1 MESLDYG
8 VIGNCRSA
16 ALISKKGSIDWCCSP
31 NFNSPSVFAALL
43 DIEKGGFFN
52 VEVDEDYTVSQ
63 KYLENTNI
71 LLTQFR
77 KKEHIFELIDFMPR
91 YKLDTGFYHTPPDI
105 IRYIRHISGKPE
117 VRFIYDP
124 KLNYAQYETKNVIED
139 GYIKSFTVSGPYES
153 IYLYS
158 DIDLKSIYE
167 RKKVVI
173 DTNHFFLLSYNQKLL
188 DLTIHKIQIEYE
200 RTKVYWLNWIER
212 TISFTHYNEEI
223 KRSVLVLKLLTYQ
236 KTGAI
241 LAAIT
246 TSLPETLGE
255 NRNWDYRF
263 CWIRDASM
271 VISTFTALGHF
282 NSARAFLNFII
293 DVIPYKDEKM
303 QIMYGIR
310 GEKRLT
316 ERELTWFSG
325 YYDSRPVRVG
335 NAAYLQKQNDIYGV
349 LIDII
354 YQYFRLFKHTL
365 SNSEELWTIVRSL
378 VKTVRNNWMKPDK
391 GIWEYRSTNN
401 HFTFSKVLCWVA
413 IDRAIKIAELLGKPS
428 LAQEWAKTR
437 EAIKRNILKRGWNE
451 DIMAFTQSYES
462 ESMDAANLLMPT
474 YGFIDAKDPRYIST
488 VKKIKQKLS
497 RDGLM
502 YRYRNEDDFGKP
514 SSSFTVCTFWMIKAL
529 YMIGEK
535 KEAEDLFQKVLGYS
549 NHLGLFSED
558 IDFETKRLLGN
569 FPQAYSH
576 LALIDTAITL
586 SGKEIEEED
595 KLLHALQHPFV

>member
-158 DIDLKSIYE
+158 DIDLKSIYD

-200 RTKVYWLNWIER
+200 RTKVYRLNWIER

-223 KRSVLVLKLLTYQ
+223 KRSVLVLKLLIYQ

-282 NSARAFLNFII
+282 NSARRFLNFII
-293 DVIPYKDEKM
+293 DVISYKDEKM

-325 YYDSRPVRVG
+325 YYGSQPVRVG

-365 SNSEELWTIVRSL
+365 SNSEELWIIVRSL
-378 VKTVRNNWMKPDK
+378 VKTVRNNWMKSDK
-391 GIWEYRSTNN
+391 RIWEYRSKNN

-413 IDRAIKIAELLGKPS
+413 IDRAIKIAELLGKQF

-474 YGFIDAKDPRYIST
+474 YGFIDANDPRYIST
-488 VKKIKQKLS
+488 VKKIRQELS

-514 SSSFTVCTFWMIKAL
+514 GSSFMVCTFWMIKAL

-535 KEAEDLFQKVLGYS
+535 KEAEELFQKVLGYS

-569 FPQAYSH
+569 FLQAYSR

-595 KLLHALQHPFV
+595 KLLHALQHPLV